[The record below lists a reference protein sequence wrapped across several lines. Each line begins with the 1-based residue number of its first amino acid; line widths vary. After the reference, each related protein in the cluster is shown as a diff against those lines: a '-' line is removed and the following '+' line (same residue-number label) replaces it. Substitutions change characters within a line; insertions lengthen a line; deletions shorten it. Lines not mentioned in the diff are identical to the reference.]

1 MPEMLAFRSAG
12 ETLYLPCGLQT
23 NKPAQC
29 PRCWRSALLV
39 KRSTCRVVYKLTNLR
54 NARDVGVPLYLP
66 CGLQTNKP
74 AQCPR
79 CWRSALMVKR
89 STCRV
94 VYKLTNLRN
103 ARDVGVP
110 LCW

>member
-1 MPEMLAFRSAG
+1 MPEMLAFRSA
-12 ETLYLPCGLQT
+12 
-23 NKPAQC
+23 
-29 PRCWRSALLV
+29 
-39 KRSTCRVVYKLTNLR
+39 CRVVYKLTNLR

-66 CGLQTNKP
+66 RRLQTNKP
-74 AQCPR
+74 VQCPR
-79 CWRSALMVKR
+79 FWRSALLVKH

>member
-39 KRSTCRVVYKLTNLR
+39 KC
-54 NARDVGVPLYLP
+54 
-66 CGLQTNKP
+66 
-74 AQCPR
+74 
-79 CWRSALMVKR
+79 

>member
-1 MPEMLAFRSAG
+1 MPEMLAF
-12 ETLYLPCGLQT
+12 
-23 NKPAQC
+23 
-29 PRCWRSALLV
+29 
-39 KRSTCRVVYKLTNLR
+39 
-54 NARDVGVPLYLP
+54 
-66 CGLQTNKP
+66 
-74 AQCPR
+74 
-79 CWRSALMVKR
+79 R